1 MSSATRAP
9 GNFPAGGAAAA
20 GLTAAVAPSGV
31 PNIETAIQ
39 NLYSSSAIDVV
50 KSLNYLLQKTSDVV
64 ADGNSILI
72 EQYPTLLTA
81 LSDLL
86 DVLNPVGNLVFSDK
100 DVDSVDMI
108 VDELLDTISCKHVP
122 WQKLSGAKNDELKV
136 FRCAVSHRQS
146 SSFISPFS
154 NSFLRSSWT
163 IMRCS

>member
-1 MSSATRAP
+1 MKRHFSSKFIFQGPMSSAARAP

-72 EQYPTLLTA
+72 EQHPTLLTA
-81 LSDLL
+81 LADLL
-86 DVLNPVGNLVFSDK
+86 DILNPVGNLVFTEK
-100 DVDSVDMI
+100 EVESVDML

-122 WQKLSGAKNDELKV
+122 WQKLSGARNDELKV
-136 FRCAVSHRQS
+136 ILPVATLCQ
-146 SSFISPFS
+146 IS
-154 NSFLRSSWT
+154 L
-163 IMRCS
+163 

>member
-1 MSSATRAP
+1 MSSAARAP

-72 EQYPTLLTA
+72 EQHPTLLTA
-81 LSDLL
+81 LADLL
-86 DVLNPVGNLVFSDK
+86 DILNPVGNLVFTEK
-100 DVDSVDMI
+100 EVESVDML

-122 WQKLSGAKNDELKV
+122 WQKLSGARNDELKV
-136 FRCAVSHRQS
+136 ILPVATLCQ
-146 SSFISPFS
+146 IS
-154 NSFLRSSWT
+154 L
-163 IMRCS
+163 